1 MKLSLPII
9 LFGLWNFGL
18 IKELEAQF
26 SDDTSLEET
35 VNEYLPGFTD
45 KFDLT
50 SLDST
55 SQLLINTRANPVI
68 LKH

>member
-1 MKLSLPII
+1 MKLSVPII

-50 SLDST
+50 SLG
-55 SQLLINTRANPVI
+55 INTRANPVI
-68 LKH
+68 LKR